1 MRGGGEVR
9 VVLCIVHT
17 YEDFGKPRGKVYMYI
32 YILCPVLTLK
42 ANGREN
48 AKRVAQ
54 MLDSYIYG
62 ERPELTIIH

>member
-1 MRGGGEVR
+1 
-9 VVLCIVHT
+9 
-17 YEDFGKPRGKVYMYI
+17 MYI
-32 YILCPVLTLK
+32 YILCPVLTIK

-48 AKRVAQ
+48 AKPVAQ